1 MNVFDCF
8 AIIAFTPFLNWGVI
22 PWLARRNI
30 DFTVRRKLIC
40 GFLVAAGYVFTFFQ
54 LKIYDSIR
62 FRFRES
68 ISICKWFKFSTFF

>member
-22 PWLARRNI
+22 PWLTRRNI

-54 LKIYDSIR
+54 SQIYDFNSIP
-62 FRFRES
+62 
-68 ISICKWFKFSTFF
+68 IS